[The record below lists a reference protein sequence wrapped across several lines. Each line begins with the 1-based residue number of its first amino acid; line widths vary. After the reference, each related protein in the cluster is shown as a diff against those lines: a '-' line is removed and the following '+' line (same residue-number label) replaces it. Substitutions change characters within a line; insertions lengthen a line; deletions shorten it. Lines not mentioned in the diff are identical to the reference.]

1 MNPIPLDKAKDPDF
15 RKAMAAMIRAAQRA
29 RNLAAQT
36 QTYLVVM
43 RDGKLIEEIP
53 ERADR
58 NESPK
63 P

>member
-1 MNPIPLDKAKDPDF
+1 MNPIPLDEAKDPDF
-15 RKAMAAMIRAAQRA
+15 RKAMAAMIRAGQRA

-36 QTYLVVM
+36 RTYMVVM

-53 ERADR
+53 ERAEQH
-58 NESPK
+58 ESVK